1 MPVGHVQG
9 VHIKPVKISLILES
23 QLSSFDCL
31 IALVAVTWAKNSA
44 TRRLVQFSCSGH
56 ILAGCPMSAQCRIN
70 ESAFILSMLIK
81 SANKKQTQTY
91 LHSFAEDIV
100 YESNKFT
107 CSYSRSYV
115 YSVDTFIHVFRTE
128 NENPE
133 NFKSRHFNYR
143 STCTCQVRV
152 KYGELATIT
161 RYAFLHVFM
170 YMWDS
175 FYFLHTKTIQKLA
188 SRKFLKSETQK
199 HKRAKNRN
207 RKKIAA
213 NDRERHSISGRLM
226 LVRTKC

>member
-1 MPVGHVQG
+1 MYIYKGSTSNPSRYHLFSNQNW
-9 VHIKPVKISLILES
+9 VHSECI
-23 QLSSFDCL
+23 F
-31 IALVAVTWAKNSA
+31 ALVAVTWAKNSA

-143 STCTCQVRV
+143 STCTCQVMV

-161 RYAFLHVFM
+161 RNALSHVHVRVHVHM
-170 YMWDS
+170 S
-175 FYFLHTKTIQKLA
+175 VYFLRTKTIQKLA

-199 HKRAKNRN
+199 HKWAKNRN